1 VPRLTESRTH
11 SVAPRYGRHRCG
23 QRAARNGRCAGS
35 PRAVRQSRRP
45 YAGRWKTQ
53 HRMAD
58 QRGLERHN
66 CKAQSDAEEAKR
78 DHVRHDLPAQQQCA
92 KCKHRGRYGSRL
104 HRRLALRREVKNDAG
119 AVSDSEPRQQPA
131 GCEFLRGPLN
141 PAAPGFPPYV
151 LLPRR
156 QKPPARFGRKA
167 KIIPITGAQPAAVE
181 KARNQLIVGLTR
193 GSADQPPAA
202 ALAPTLAQVSR
213 NPTVRLNT
221 SRPGVESASGQK

>member
-35 PRAVRQSRRP
+35 PRAARQSRRP
-45 YAGRWKTQ
+45 SRRTLENAAP
-53 HRMAD
+53 MAD

-131 GCEFLRGPLN
+131 GCEFLRGPFTNARRRTELGASPICA
-141 PAAPGFPPYV
+141 PA
-151 LLPRR
+151 R
-156 QKPPARFGRKA
+156 ARFGRKA
-167 KIIPITGAQPAAVE
+167 KLHIPITGAQPAAVE
-181 KARNQLIVGLTR
+181 KARHQLIVGVTR

>member
-1 VPRLTESRTH
+1 
-11 SVAPRYGRHRCG
+11 
-23 QRAARNGRCAGS
+23 
-35 PRAVRQSRRP
+35 
-45 YAGRWKTQ
+45 
-53 HRMAD
+53 MAD

-131 GCEFLRGPLN
+131 GCEFLRGPFTNARRRTELGASPICA
-141 PAAPGFPPYV
+141 PA
-151 LLPRR
+151 R
-156 QKPPARFGRKA
+156 ARFGRKA
-167 KIIPITGAQPAAVE
+167 KLHIPITGAQPAAVE
-181 KARNQLIVGLTR
+181 KVRSANQ
-193 GSADQPPAA
+193 APAA